1 MSERANPFGDLS
13 EFKPS
18 VSRKATD
25 PKVLD
30 EIAAASDFPSR
41 EARTVLAPA
50 PAPVPAPVAAT
61 TKRST
66 RRYTTGRNRQ
76 INIKATEET
85 ISLFYSLADEL
96 NQPLGAVLQSA
107 LESLSRDRSNG

>member
-30 EIAAASDFPSR
+30 EIATANDFPSR
-41 EARTVLAPA
+41 EARAT
-50 PAPVPAPVAAT
+50 PVPVAAPAV
-61 TKRST
+61 RQT

-85 ISLFYSLADEL
+85 IALFYALADEL

-107 LESLSRDRSNG
+107 LESLAGDQRKP